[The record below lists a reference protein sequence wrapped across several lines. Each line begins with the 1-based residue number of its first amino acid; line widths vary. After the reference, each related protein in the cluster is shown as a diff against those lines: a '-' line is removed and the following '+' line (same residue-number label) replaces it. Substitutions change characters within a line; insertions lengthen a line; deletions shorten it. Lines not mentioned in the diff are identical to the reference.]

1 MAKITVEAAAKRLGM
16 DPDSCLKRLQEMG
29 MLVRDQLDQIDLE
42 TFRQVRARLEEEKM
56 RAQTVDAHTSKRI
69 GSRVIRRR
77 RIKTSDA
84 DSAADID
91 EGAEAEAAVEPE
103 EVPAPESLPA
113 IAAEEFAPEAPAAPE
128 PVIESEPPSEESSRI
143 ETAAEAAEV
152 APAPPVD
159 EPAAQ
164 VEASAEEALEADQQQ
179 EPQVEKREGRKSRR
193 KKGAEGP
200 RLKKVQIRE
209 VTHEPAKIISKPAI
223 PIESLK
229 PPAEKRQAA
238 PKQGQPQEEA
248 ARPGEAA
255 PPKPEGEGRGRKG
268 RRVVDFAQRG
278 RKKEDVKREMGFLRN
293 RRQKRKKG
301 VKQTEIT
308 TPKAIKRK
316 IKIGDQIQVGE
327 LAKRMGVRGGDLIKK
342 LMSLGMMLTIVH
354 DIDFETAVILA
365 SEFGYEIERATAE
378 VEDLLHVVASRPE
391 DMEARPPV
399 VTIMGHVDHG
409 KTTLLDAIRETDVA
423 SSEAGGITQ
432 HIGAYSVTL
441 PNGRQIT
448 FVDTPGHESFAAMRA
463 RGAHVT
469 DIVIL
474 VVAADD
480 GVMPQT
486 IESINHAKEAGVA
499 IVVAVNKIDK
509 DNANIERITRQLME
523 YGLIPENLGGDTLFT
538 QISAKRRKGIEDL
551 LDSVLLQAEMME
563 LQANPNAAV
572 VAVVLDA
579 RLERGRGPVADVLIK
594 EGTLKKGMQIVADTQ
609 SGRVRMMLDDHGNE
623 MAEALPGM
631 PAQVIGLDGVPSAG
645 SILNAVEDE
654 KKAKAIVQLRSNQA
668 RSEEQKKRANLRL
681 EDLFTQ
687 MKEGE
692 IKELKIVLKGDVQG
706 SVEAVRESLEKIEHP
721 EVKVRVIHSGV
732 GTITETDVNFASAS
746 NAIII
751 GFNVRPE
758 VKSKELAEQQKVDI
772 KIYNVIYELLNEVRL
787 ALQGMLAPQY
797 QEVLNG
803 VAEVRETFHI
813 SRVGTVAG
821 CMVLDG
827 KIIRNSQVRLV
838 RDGKMIYTGSL
849 GSLKRFK
856 DDTREVATGFE
867 CGMNIDGYNDIKLG
881 DRIESFTM
889 VEVKPTL
896 D

>member
-42 TFRQVRARLEEEKM
+42 TFRQVKARLEEEKM
-56 RAQTVDAHTSKRI
+56 RAQSVDAHTSKRI

-77 RIKTSDA
+77 RIKTSEA

-91 EGAEAEAAVEPE
+91 EGAEAEAAAEPE
-103 EVPAPESLPA
+103 EIPAPESQPVV
-113 IAAEEFAPEAPAAPE
+113 AAEESTQEVHVASEPVAEPE
-128 PVIESEPPSEESSRI
+128 PQIEEPPQ
-143 ETAAEAAEV
+143 AEAALEAADV
-152 APAPPVD
+152 PPAPPTE

-164 VEASAEEALEADQQQ
+164 VEAPAEETLEAGRQQ
-179 EPQVEKREGRKSRR
+179 EPQVERREGRKPRR

-229 PPAEKRQAA
+229 PPAEKRPAA
-238 PKQGQPQEEA
+238 AKQGQPQEE

-278 RKKEDVKREMGFLRN
+278 RKKEDIKREMGFLRN

-316 IKIGDQIQVGE
+316 IKIGEQIQVGE

-378 VEDLLHVVASRPE
+378 VEDLLQVVESRPE
-391 DMEARPPV
+391 DMESRPPV

-423 SSEAGGITQ
+423 SGEAGGITQ

-563 LQANPNAAV
+563 LQANPSAAV
-572 VAVVLDA
+572 IAVVLDA

-687 MKEGE
+687 MKEGD

-758 VKSKELAEQQKVDI
+758 VKSKESAEQQKVDI
-772 KIYNVIYELLNEVRL
+772 KIYNVIYELLNDVRL

-803 VAEVRETFHI
+803 VAEVRDTFHI

-838 RDGKMIYTGSL
+838 RDGKVIYTGSL

-856 DDTREVATGFE
+856 DDTKEVATGFE

-889 VEVKPTL
+889 IEVKPTL